1 MFLECTENSR
11 STTYRWANIQRMDL
25 VEIPGKRSRMVP
37 ILIQPHVLKAVD
49 VLMAHRKDLG
59 KNKFFFA
66 SHSANGHLYSC
77 AVLRSMTKRAG
88 LERQDLLTSTSLR
101 KYVATAAQIMN
112 LNNGELE
119 WVCSH
124 LEHDGR

>member
-1 MFLECTENSR
+1 
-11 STTYRWANIQRMDL
+11 
-25 VEIPGKRSRMVP
+25 MVP
-37 ILIQPHVLKAVD
+37 ILIQPHVLKAMD

-66 SHSANGHLYSC
+66 SHSANSHLYSC

-101 KYVATAAQIMN
+101 KYVATAAQVRRCQV
-112 LNNGELE
+112 LLVFCGVVKAVDGLE
-119 WVCSH
+119 DPQDARSMF
-124 LEHDGR
+124 